1 MLQSARTLL
10 PKGKGIRLLEMSVPR
25 AYGKLQLLGLFLSL
39 GLWLNAGVR
48 REVEDWYVQQYE
60 NKAMFLKVPIRGE
73 QQMVYV
79 RNTGP
84 VLDRRTGNLS
94 LLFKVGDQVRI
105 TKVDFKGGSIRFQIA
120 SVDLRRESE
129 IIFQFPQQLREGFP
143 QRASFDA
150 ALEATLTE
158 GLSYTDIDSAK
169 EKFIKTEFEHLVQ
182 HLARSSNTSID
193 FVFRTLGEKMPDYR
207 LLKDEANEAKSG
219 LQKVEQ
225 ALREEMK
232 THEQVQAQLGRLK
245 RDLNRAETGL
255 AGLRAERDELS
266 EEVKSLRQQI
276 DQLRSSSGDYEHQIK
291 KLVENLN
298 LKEASTESLGKQV
311 QVLNNSINSLRQDRI
326 NFSRKLDDAN
336 KQLEDLKKRN
346 EKLSEDLKQTQG
358 EKERLWE
365 DFRTLTSNRKG
376 LEAGYIET
384 KREKEALENTALLS
398 SSLRLE
404 RKLEKREQGAFQMAV
419 LYLLTKRVGT
429 FEIEVP
435 EYPGKTY
442 RVRFFVDSPDTV
454 KFSAE
459 ERKLYEVLGEKFKIE
474 TTWQSSSDNLKMV
487 LLNTEAIQ
495 DVGSRES
502 VEWLWLFQGQIS
514 QPERVSLITYLVNSN
529 GRKIFLGSQ
538 DFTLKP
544 GELLVR
550 LRHSIS
556 PVSLLAGAVL
566 AIVVFGLVFGFGR
579 RSHSS
584 TQKAPRETPR
594 DVVLQKKL

>member
-1 MLQSARTLL
+1 
-10 PKGKGIRLLEMSVPR
+10 
-25 AYGKLQLLGLFLSL
+25 
-39 GLWLNAGVR
+39 
-48 REVEDWYVQQYE
+48 
-60 NKAMFLKVPIRGE
+60 
-73 QQMVYV
+73 
-79 RNTGP
+79 
-84 VLDRRTGNLS
+84 
-94 LLFKVGDQVRI
+94 
-105 TKVDFKGGSIRFQIA
+105 
-120 SVDLRRESE
+120 
-129 IIFQFPQQLREGFP
+129 GFP

-169 EKFIKTEFEHLVQ
+169 EKFIKTEFEQLVQ

-193 FVFRTLGEKMPDYR
+193 FVVRTLGEKMPDYR

-232 THEQVQAQLGRLK
+232 TREQVQAQLGRLK

-255 AGLRAERDELS
+255 GGLRAERDELS

-346 EKLSEDLKQTQG
+346 EKLSEDLKKTQG

-502 VEWLWLFQGQIS
+502 VEWLWLFQGEIS
-514 QPERVSLITYLVNSN
+514 QPERVSLIAYLVNSD

-566 AIVVFGLVFGFGR
+566 AIAVFGLVFGFGR

>member
-10 PKGKGIRLLEMSVPR
+10 PKGKGIRLLEMSVPI
-25 AYGKLQLLGLFLSL
+25 AYRKLQLLALFLSL

-48 REVEDWYVQQYE
+48 REVEDWYVQKYE

-84 VLDRRTGNLS
+84 VLDRRTGSLS

-105 TKVDFKGGSIRFQIA
+105 TKVDFKGGSIRFKIA

-129 IIFQFPQQLREGFP
+129 ITFQFPQQLREGFP

-169 EKFIKTEFEHLVQ
+169 EKFIKTEFEQFTQ
-182 HLARSSNTSID
+182 HLARSSNTSTD
-193 FVFRTLGEKMPDYR
+193 FVFRILGEKMPDYR
-207 LLKDEANEAKSG
+207 SLKDEANEAKSG
-219 LQKVEQ
+219 LEKVGQ

-232 THEQVQAQLGRLK
+232 ARQQVQSQLGRLK
-245 RDLNRAETGL
+245 RDLNRTETEL
-255 AGLRAERDELS
+255 TGLRAERNELL
-266 EEVKSLRQQI
+266 EEVKSLQQQI
-276 DQLRSSSGDYEHQIK
+276 DQLRSSSGDYEQQIK
-291 KLVENLN
+291 KLVENVN

-311 QVLNNSINSLRQDRI
+311 QVLNKSINSLRQERI
-326 NFSRKLDDAN
+326 NFSRQLDDAN

-346 EKLSEDLKQTQG
+346 EELSEDLKQSQDK
-358 EKERLWE
+358 KERLWK

-376 LEAGYIET
+376 LEAHYIET

-404 RKLEKREQGAFQMAV
+404 EKLEKREQGTFQMAA
-419 LYLLTKRVGT
+419 LYLLTKKVGT
-429 FEIEVP
+429 FEIQVP

-442 RVRFFVDSPDTV
+442 RVRFFVDSPETV

-495 DVGSRES
+495 DVGPRES
-502 VEWLWLFQGQIS
+502 VEWLWLFQGEIS
-514 QPERVSLITYLVNSN
+514 QPERASLIAYLVHSD

-566 AIVVFGLVFGFGR
+566 AIAVFGLVFGFGG

-584 TQKAPRETPR
+584 TKKASRETPR
-594 DVVLQKKL
+594 DVVVQKKL

>member
-1 MLQSARTLL
+1 
-10 PKGKGIRLLEMSVPR
+10 MSVPR

-48 REVEDWYVQQYE
+48 REVEDWYVQKYE

-169 EKFIKTEFEHLVQ
+169 EKFIKTEFEQLVQ

-193 FVFRTLGEKMPDYR
+193 FVFRTLAEKMPDYR

-232 THEQVQAQLGRLK
+232 TREQVQAQLGPLK

-276 DQLRSSSGDYEHQIK
+276 DQLRSSSGGYEHQIK

-404 RKLEKREQGAFQMAV
+404 RKLEKLEQGAFQMAV

-495 DVGSRES
+495 DVGSREI
-502 VEWLWLFQGQIS
+502 VEWLWLFQGEIS
-514 QPERVSLITYLVNSN
+514 QPERVSLIAYLINSD

-566 AIVVFGLVFGFGR
+566 AIAVFGLVFGFGR

>member
-1 MLQSARTLL
+1 
-10 PKGKGIRLLEMSVPR
+10 MSVPR

-48 REVEDWYVQQYE
+48 REVKDWYVQKYE

-105 TKVDFKGGSIRFQIA
+105 TKVDFKGGSVRFQIA

-169 EKFIKTEFEHLVQ
+169 EKFIKTEFEQLVQ

-193 FVFRTLGEKMPDYR
+193 FVFRTLAEKMPDYR

-232 THEQVQAQLGRLK
+232 TREQVQAQLGRLK

-291 KLVENLN
+291 NLVENLN

-404 RKLEKREQGAFQMAV
+404 RKLEKREQGAFQMAF

-502 VEWLWLFQGQIS
+502 VEWLWLFQGEIS
-514 QPERVSLITYLVNSN
+514 QPERVSLIAYLVNSDR
-529 GRKIFLGSQ
+529 RKIFLGSQ

-566 AIVVFGLVFGFGR
+566 AIAVFGLVFGFGR